1 VLFGESLE
9 PFVERVLKMIVARHA
24 GAWIRRWRELHG
36 ALAVMRDPAIA
47 FPATIGAVTVWGLTV
62 VLQWTV
68 LRAFQPSA
76 GLLDAALL
84 IGVVSIAS
92 AIPAAPGAIGTY
104 QYVAQQALSLPFPA
118 LYTISSALAIA
129 LVSHAASYVYSSIL
143 GIIGLWYF
151 GVSLGS
157 FRRGGDVEPGVTT

>member
-1 VLFGESLE
+1 MRE
-9 PFVERVLKMIVARHA
+9 PKIAVPATM
-24 GAWIRRWRELHG
+24 G
-36 ALAVMRDPAIA
+36 ALV
-47 FPATIGAVTVWGLTV
+47 VWALTV

-104 QYVAQQALSLPFPA
+104 QYVAQQALTLPFPA
-118 LYTISSALAIA
+118 LYTMSSALAIA
-129 LVSHAASYVYSSIL
+129 LISHAASYVYSSVL

-151 GVSLGS
+151 GVSLAA
-157 FRRGGDVEPGVTT
+157 FRPGADSQPEAARS